1 MTRRPSPFHFTIA
14 CNEGRWNVYLCGDFD
29 LARRSAIANLA
40 EVLVECQL
48 PDITFDLR
56 QVTFIDTAGYEC
68 IHRAVAIIESSG
80 AEARVV
86 NPSPAVTRLERAL
99 QLVAS

>member
-14 CNEGRWNVYLCGDFD
+14 CHEGRWTVYPSGDFD

-40 EVLVECQL
+40 EVLVSCQL
-48 PDITFDLR
+48 SDITLDLS

-68 IHRAVAIIESSG
+68 IYRAVATIEASG

>member
-1 MTRRPSPFHFTIA
+1 MTRRPSPFHFTIS
-14 CNEGRWNVYLCGDFD
+14 CNEGSWTVYLSGDFD
-29 LARRSAIANLA
+29 LARRSAIVNLA

-48 PDITFDLR
+48 PDVTLDLS

-68 IHRAVAIIESSG
+68 IYRAAAIIEASG
-80 AEARVV
+80 SVARVV

>member
-1 MTRRPSPFHFTIA
+1 MTRRPFHFTIA
-14 CNEGRWNVYLCGDFD
+14 CNEGRWTVYPCGDLD
-29 LARRSAIANLA
+29 LARRGAIANLA

-48 PDITFDLR
+48 PDITLDLS

-68 IHRAVAIIESSG
+68 IHRAVAVIEASG
-80 AEARVV
+80 AVTRVV

-99 QLVAS
+99 QPVAS